1 MNFIKSIFFAFLI
14 FASFSVQAQSVK
26 YKCMIQM
33 TNYTGEGA
41 YIAISLMNKNGTYN
55 KTLYVLGPD
64 KKWHPDWKEWN
75 KAFKTKKPNLSGIT
89 GASISGGDRTVVTLN
104 LDKLISVSTI
114 FSLPPR
120 YSTNLLKSS
129 PASFLLAFRIANK
142 IIIKIIAITAYSIF
156 ITILII

>member
-14 FASFSVQAQSVK
+14 FASFNVQAQSVK

-104 LDKLISVSTI
+104 LDKALIDAGYTLRFETAVEEKSYFAKDVEIPLTAA
-114 FSLPPR
+114 SLAAKTEGKGYIR
-120 YSTNLLKSS
+120 YVRFSTN
-129 PASFLLAFRIANK
+129 
-142 IIIKIIAITAYSIF
+142 
-156 ITILII
+156 

>member
-104 LDKLISVSTI
+104 LDK
-114 FSLPPR
+114 SLVDAGYTLRFETAVEEKSYFAKDVEIPLTATALAAKTEGKGYIR
-120 YSTNLLKSS
+120 YVRFSTN
-129 PASFLLAFRIANK
+129 
-142 IIIKIIAITAYSIF
+142 
-156 ITILII
+156 